1 MMRRVNLNSEMSP
14 VRVSSYCGLHSWGF
28 LCTSYF
34 FFLACSLL
42 ISSGCG
48 YHLSGKAAAIPGNV
62 DSIAIP
68 VFVNKTIKYS
78 IEQRLTSAVV
88 NEFIARTHYQITSD
102 PQSSKA
108 LLSGEVTE
116 YRSTPVIFGNGAATT
131 YVITV
136 RMKVSLKDLVTN
148 KLLYENN
155 NYNFREEFEI
165 SSQPGP
171 FFPEEGPAMDRL
183 AMTFAK
189 SLVSTILNSF

>member
-1 MMRRVNLNSEMSP
+1 MMRRVDLNSEMSS
-14 VRVSSYCGLHSWGF
+14 VRVSRYCGLRSLGF
-28 LCTSYF
+28 LSTSYF
-34 FFLACSLL
+34 FFLAWSLF

-48 YHLSGKAAAIPGNV
+48 YHLSGKVTAIPGNV

-102 PQSSKA
+102 PQSANA
-108 LLSGEVTE
+108 LLSAVVTE
-116 YRSTPVIFGNGAATT
+116 YRSTPVIFSNNGATT

-136 RMKVSLKDLVTN
+136 RMQVSLKDLKTN
-148 KLLYENN
+148 KLLFENN
-155 NYNFREEFEI
+155 NYSFREEFEI

-183 AMTFAK
+183 AVAFAK
-189 SLVSTILNSF
+189 SLVSTILSSF

>member
-1 MMRRVNLNSEMSP
+1 MACLNRNRQMCP
-14 VRVSSYCGLHSWGF
+14 ARARWFCGLCSSGF
-28 LCTSYF
+28 LSPSL
-34 FFLACSLL
+34 FLAWILFT
-42 ISSGCG
+42 SSGCG
-48 YHLSGKAAAIPGNV
+48 YHLSGKAAVIPGNV

-88 NEFIARTHYQITSD
+88 NEFIARSHYQITAD
-102 PQSSKA
+102 PQSAKA

-116 YRSTPVIFGNGAATT
+116 FRSTPVIFSNNVATT
-131 YVITV
+131 YAITV

-148 KLLYENN
+148 KLLFENN
-155 NYNFREEFEI
+155 NYAFREEFEI
-165 SSQPGP
+165 SSQPSE

-189 SLVSTILNSF
+189 SLVSTILDSF